1 MGELPKEV
9 QEQTESG
16 KTEEMFDFMKKE
28 LDMLMAKSE
37 EAEKERKK
45 MSEEMATLANKIGE
59 KDKESAQLT
68 RDLEQSRNSV
78 HLYKKKLEE
87 AESQLENMRLRQKME
102 TISKEIT
109 QEITLEKQPAASVKH
124 LQHQKGKFSKAGL
137 PPAFGSQKKIEF
149 HSTNLMKE

>member
-1 MGELPKEV
+1 
-9 QEQTESG
+9 
-16 KTEEMFDFMKKE
+16 MKKE

-87 AESQLENMRLRQKME
+87 AES
-102 TISKEIT
+102 
-109 QEITLEKQPAASVKH
+109 
-124 LQHQKGKFSKAGL
+124 
-137 PPAFGSQKKIEF
+137 
-149 HSTNLMKE
+149 